1 MRKCILFDLDGT
13 LTESGEG
20 IVKSVQYALEK
31 MGKPEPDAAKLRV
44 FIGPPLIEQFMEYSG
59 MSRPEAEKAVVYYR
73 ERYETTGIFENRP
86 YSGIEEMLKALKEKG
101 CLLAVASSKPEF
113 YVLKILEHFHIRD
126 YFDEVVGATMDEKR
140 TGKADVIAEALKRLK
155 LGEKQENI
163 FMVGDKAHDV
173 IGARKT
179 GIPCIAVSYGY
190 GTMQELLQENPF
202 RIVWSVDELQALLLS
217 LQP

>member
-20 IVKSVQYALEK
+20 ITKSVQYALEK
-31 MGKPEPDAAKLRV
+31 MGKPEADAAKLRV

-59 MSRPEAEKAVVYYR
+59 MSRTEAEEAVVYYR
-73 ERYETTGIFENRP
+73 ERYATIGIFENRP
-86 YSGIEEMLKALKEKG
+86 YPGIEEMLKILKEKG
-101 CLLAVASSKPEF
+101 NTLVVASSKPEF

-140 TGKADVIAEALKRLK
+140 TGKADVIAEALTRLK
-155 LGEKQENI
+155 SGEKRENI
-163 FMVGDKAHDV
+163 VMVGDKEHDI
-173 IGARKT
+173 IGARKN

-190 GTMQELLQENPF
+190 GTMQELLSEKPF
-202 RIVWSVDELQALLLS
+202 RIVRSVDELQEVLLNYT
-217 LQP
+217 

>member
-59 MSRPEAEKAVVYYR
+59 MNRAEAENAVVYYR
-73 ERYETTGIFENRP
+73 ERYEATGIFENRP
-86 YSGIEEMLKALKEKG
+86 YPGIEEMLKALKEKG

-155 LGEKQENI
+155 LGEKRESV

-190 GTMQELLQENPF
+190 GTMQELLPEKPF
-202 RIVWSVDELQALLLS
+202 RIVQSVDELQALLLS
-217 LQP
+217 L